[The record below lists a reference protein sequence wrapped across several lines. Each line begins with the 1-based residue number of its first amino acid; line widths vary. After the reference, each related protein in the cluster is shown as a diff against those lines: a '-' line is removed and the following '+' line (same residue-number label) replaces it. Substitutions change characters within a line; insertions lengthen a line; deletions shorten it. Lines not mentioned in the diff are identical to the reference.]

1 MSRMKWWGWGDEE
14 IAFTHED
21 KPELGPFI
29 ERFIDVR
36 VDHLASRPVG
46 LDELDVPEPALA
58 PDLRAAL
65 EAAVGAAHV
74 SADALDRVVHARGK
88 SLRDLVRHRAGDVG
102 RLPDVVVRPGAEPE
116 LEAIMRAAIDADA
129 VLIPFGGGTNI
140 SGSLEAPADEDR
152 TIVSVDMARM
162 DRVLEIDDASRIAR
176 IQAGAFGPA
185 LEEQLN
191 ARGWT
196 IGHFP
201 DSFTHS
207 TLGGWIATRS
217 SGMQSDKYGDVA
229 DLTRAV
235 RVVTP
240 AGTLATRP
248 VPTTSTGPSVR
259 EMVLG
264 SEGRLGIISE
274 ATVHVHRLPERRII
288 LGYLLPDWG
297 RALQAMRAI
306 AESDAAPSVTRV
318 SDGPETRFSFATR
331 KAPTTVDR
339 LKSKGLTAFLERK
352 SSFGDL
358 EQMCLAFIGYEGSK
372 AHVAT

>member
-1 MSRMKWWGWGDEE
+1 
-14 IAFTHED
+14 
-21 KPELGPFI
+21 
-29 ERFIDVR
+29 
-36 VDHLASRPVG
+36 
-46 LDELDVPEPALA
+46 
-58 PDLRAAL
+58 
-65 EAAVGAAHV
+65 
-74 SADALDRVVHARGK
+74 
-88 SLRDLVRHRAGDVG
+88 
-102 RLPDVVVRPGAEPE
+102 
-116 LEAIMRAAIDADA
+116 
-129 VLIPFGGGTNI
+129 
-140 SGSLEAPADEDR
+140 
-152 TIVSVDMARM
+152 MARM

-240 AGTLATRP
+240 AGTLVTRP

-274 ATVHVHRLPERRII
+274 ATVHVHRVPERRMI
-288 LGYLLPDWG
+288 LGYLFPDWRRALARDAGDRRERRGAVGHARVG
-297 RALQAMRAI
+297 RARDALLVRDRARRRRR
-306 AESDAAPSVTRV
+306 S
-318 SDGPETRFSFATR
+318 
-331 KAPTTVDR
+331 
-339 LKSKGLTAFLERK
+339 TA
-352 SSFGDL
+352 
-358 EQMCLAFIGYEGSK
+358 
-372 AHVAT
+372 